1 MNKLILLFVAICSFA
16 FSNAVFS
23 QREIKSPNQNNQGY
37 THSSPSEKEQYK
49 SLFDKLNGTFQY
61 QINKEDYKP
70 LLSLEVLKQI
80 EAARTEDSDV
90 FIQVDQYT
98 KVFIPSKKAI
108 NSIAFSKLETIIY
121 TLNN

>member
-1 MNKLILLFVAICSFA
+1 MNRIILLLAAFCCFV

-49 SLFDKLNGTFQY
+49 SLFEKLNGTFQY
-61 QINKEDYKP
+61 QINNEDYKS

-90 FIQVDQYT
+90 FIQVDQFT

-108 NSIAFSKLETIIY
+108 NSVGYSKLETIIY

>member
-1 MNKLILLFVAICSFA
+1 MNKLILLFVAIFTVA

-23 QREIKSPNQNNQGY
+23 QREIKSVNQNNQGY
-37 THSSPSEKEQYK
+37 THSSPSEKEQYN
-49 SLFDKLNGTFQY
+49 SLFEKLTGTFQY

-80 EAARTEDSDV
+80 EAARGEDSDV

-98 KVFIPSKKAI
+98 KIFVPSKKAI
-108 NSIAFSKLETIIY
+108 SSFGFNKLETIIY
-121 TLNN
+121 SLNN